1 MRIQDGTVYSLDT
14 GGLVPVGQDLL
25 TDVGDVEVVPHDLSA
40 TLRVCSD
47 AVGAAV
53 ARGRVPIVL
62 GGDDSLLF
70 ASVRGLQAEC
80 TAAAG
85 EAAPFQ
91 CFSLLIRTGALPKCQ
106 SSEFAQSCSSLF
118 R

>member
-1 MRIQDGTVYSLDT
+1 TLGWPGARYAPARIRAALEWMSMRIQDGTVYSLDT

-25 TDVGDVEVVPHDLSA
+25 TDVGDVEVVSHDLSA

-53 ARGRVPIVL
+53 ARGRVPIVV

-70 ASVRGLQAEC
+70 ASVRGLH
-80 TAAAG
+80 AAVDSTVG
-85 EAAPFQ
+85 IIHFD
-91 CFSLLIRTGALPKCQ
+91 T
-106 SSEFAQSCSSLF
+106 
-118 R
+118 